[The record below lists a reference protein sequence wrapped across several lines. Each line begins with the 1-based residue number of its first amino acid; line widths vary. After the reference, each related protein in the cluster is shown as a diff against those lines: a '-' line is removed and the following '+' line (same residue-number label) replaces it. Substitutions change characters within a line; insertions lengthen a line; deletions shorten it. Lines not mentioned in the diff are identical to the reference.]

1 MLHVNDLTYRI
12 GDRLILDHA
21 SFNLPDGAKVGL
33 VGRNGAGKTT
43 LFKIIQGDLATESG
57 TVTLPRGMK
66 IGAVAQE
73 APGGPE
79 TLIEVV
85 LAADKERAALLAEAE
100 TADGLRRAEIETR
113 LTDIGAH
120 SAPARAAAI
129 LHGLGFD
136 AEAQNRPCSD
146 FSGGWRMRVALAA
159 VLFTEPDLL
168 LLDEPT
174 NYLDL
179 EGTLWLYDYLGRYP
193 HTVLVISHDR
203 ELLDTCVNHILH
215 LDRGKLA
222 IYRGGYTSFAKQYA
236 EKRELTAKM
245 AAKQEAERKHLQAF
259 VDRFKAKASKARQA
273 QSRVKRLAKL
283 EPIATIV
290 EDDVLPFNLPGP
302 ERPVAPPLITVEG
315 AAVGYGERTILDRL
329 NLTLSPDD
337 RIALLGSNGNGKS
350 TFCKLIGGRLAPM
363 NGEMRRPSKIEVAY
377 LAQHQLEE
385 LNRKATANDHLAER
399 MPDAPVA
406 RIRARAAQLGFPG
419 AKADTPVSSL
429 SGGEKAR
436 LLMGLAAFEG
446 PHLLILDEPT
456 NHLDIDSRTALMEA
470 INDYTGAVILVSHD
484 RFLIEACA
492 DRLWL
497 VGKLSGGERA
507 RLALALITRDAPH
520 LLILD
525 EPTNHLD
532 VDSREALVQALN
544 GYEGAVIIVSH
555 DRHMI
560 ELTAD
565 RLVLV
570 ENGGATEYAG
580 SVDDYI
586 DLVLGRGASAPEKP
600 KQQRHDRKAAARARE
615 DARALKKAAA
625 EAEAA
630 SARLAAQCSA
640 LDRAMFDPANAPT
653 EFANLPM
660 SELSKRRARV
670 AAELE
675 AAEARWLDVNEQL
688 ERLAA

>member
-21 SFNLPDGAKVGL
+21 SFNLPTGAKVGL

-43 LFKIIQGDLATESG
+43 LFKIIQGELATESG
-57 TVTLPRGMK
+57 GVALPRGMK

-79 TLIEVV
+79 SLIDVV
-85 LAADKERAALLAEAE
+85 LAADRERSALLAEAE
-100 TADGLRRAEIETR
+100 TADGIRRAEIETR

-120 SAPARAAAI
+120 SAPARAATI

-203 ELLDTCVNHILH
+203 ELLDACVNHILH
-215 LDRGKLA
+215 LDRGKLT

-273 QSRVKRLAKL
+273 QSRVKRLEKMDA
-283 EPIATIV
+283 ITTIV

-302 ERPVAPPLITVEG
+302 ERPAAPPLITVESG
-315 AAVGYGERTILDRL
+315 AVGYGERVVLDRL
-329 NLTLSPDD
+329 NLTIAPDD

-350 TFCKLIGGRLAPM
+350 TFCKLIGGRLEPM
-363 NGEMRRPSKIEVAY
+363 KGEMRTPTRMDVAY
-377 LAQHQLEE
+377 FAQHQLDE
-385 LNRKATANDHLAER
+385 LNPKATAYDHVAER
-399 MPDAPVA
+399 MPDTPIA
-406 RIRARAAQLGFPG
+406 RIRARTAQIGFPG
-419 AKADTPVSSL
+419 AKADTPVSAL

-436 LLMGLAAFEG
+436 LLMGLAAFKG

-492 DRLWL
+492 DRLWIVGNGSVKPFDGDMDDYRQL
-497 VGKLSGGERA
+497 VLSGDLDPQKRSDKPQAPTASKIDER
-507 RLALALITRDAPH
+507 R
-520 LLILD
+520 
-525 EPTNHLD
+525 
-532 VDSREALVQALN
+532 
-544 GYEGAVIIVSH
+544 
-555 DRHMI
+555 
-560 ELTAD
+560 
-565 RLVLV
+565 
-570 ENGGATEYAG
+570 
-580 SVDDYI
+580 
-586 DLVLGRGASAPEKP
+586 
-600 KQQRHDRKAAARARE
+600 
-615 DARALKKAAA
+615 AAA
-625 EAEAA
+625 ERRVALAPLRKKLEALESRMTKLTDVIGKVDAALADGTAFQKDPAKATGLSKMRAEAA
-630 SARLAAQCSA
+630 ATLASAEEEWLMLS
-640 LDRAMFDPANAPT
+640 
-653 EFANLPM
+653 
-660 SELSKRRARV
+660 SEI
-670 AAELE
+670 EE
-675 AAEARWLDVNEQL
+675 AGA
-688 ERLAA
+688 

>member
-21 SFNLPDGAKVGL
+21 SFNLPSGAKVGL

-57 TVTLPRGMK
+57 GITLPRGMK

-85 LAADKERAALLAEAE
+85 LAADKERASLLAEAE

-215 LDRGKLA
+215 LDRGKLT

-236 EKRELTAKM
+236 EKRELTAKA

-273 QSRVKRLAKL
+273 QSRVKRLEKMEA
-283 EPIATIV
+283 ITTIV

-302 ERPVAPPLITVEG
+302 ERPAAPPLITVEG
-315 AAVGYGERTILDRL
+315 GAVGYGERIVLERL
-329 NLTLSPDD
+329 NLTISPDD

-363 NGEMRRPSKIEVAY
+363 KGEMRTPTRMDVAY
-377 LAQHQLEE
+377 FAQHQLDE
-385 LNRKATANDHLAER
+385 LNPKATAYDHVAER
-399 MPDAPVA
+399 MPDTPIAK
-406 RIRARAAQLGFPG
+406 IRARTAQIGFPG
-419 AKADTPVSSL
+419 AKADTPVSAL

-436 LLMGLAAFEG
+436 LLMGLAAFNG

-492 DRLWL
+492 DRLWIVGNGSVKPFDGDMDDYRQL
-497 VGKLSGGERA
+497 VLSGELDPQKRS
-507 RLALALITRDAPH
+507 DKPQAP
-520 LLILD
+520 
-525 EPTNHLD
+525 
-532 VDSREALVQALN
+532 
-544 GYEGAVIIVSH
+544 
-555 DRHMI
+555 
-560 ELTAD
+560 
-565 RLVLV
+565 
-570 ENGGATEYAG
+570 
-580 SVDDYI
+580 
-586 DLVLGRGASAPEKP
+586 GASKVDE
-600 KQQRHDRKAAARARE
+600 RR
-615 DARALKKAAA
+615 AAA
-625 EAEAA
+625 ERRTALAPLRKKLEALETRMAKLTDVIGKIDTALADGTAFQKDPAKATELSKMRAEAA
-630 SARLAAQCSA
+630 STLGTLEEEWLS
-640 LDRAMFDPANAPT
+640 LS
-653 EFANLPM
+653 
-660 SELSKRRARV
+660 SEI
-670 AAELE
+670 EE
-675 AAEARWLDVNEQL
+675 AGA
-688 ERLAA
+688 